1 MRLTHL
7 ILALTLTA
15 PMAMAVPID
24 DGEIFDALTQGKT
37 IYFRSEGELYGAE
50 QYLPDRRVIW
60 SFMDGECSEGRW
72 FARAGRICFV
82 YEHDPLNQ
90 QCWIFDQGASGLR
103 AEFDAPYGQ
112 GRVLE
117 QMGVSDKPLT
127 CGTPWTGV

>member
-7 ILALTLTA
+7 TLALILIS

-37 IYFRSEGELYGAE
+37 IYFRSDGELYGAE

-60 SFMDGECSEGRW
+60 SFLDGECSEGRW
-72 FARAGRICFV
+72 FARNGRICFV
-82 YEHDPLNQ
+82 YDHAPLNQ
-90 QCWIFDQGASGLR
+90 QCWIFDQGARGLR
-103 AEFDAPYGQ
+103 AEFDAQGGQ

-117 QMGVSDKPLT
+117 QMGVSSTPLT